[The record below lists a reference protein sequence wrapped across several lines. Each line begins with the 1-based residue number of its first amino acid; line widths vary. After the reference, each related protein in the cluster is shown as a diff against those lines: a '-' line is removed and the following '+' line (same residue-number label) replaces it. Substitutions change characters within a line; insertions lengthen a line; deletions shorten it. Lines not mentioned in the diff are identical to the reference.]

1 MNIPSIFSRVYNGKP
16 NFITPTMISYGSF
29 HNAKF
34 IYELS
39 RGDGIFGRSKYIYGV
54 TVLELDNGEY
64 KPNNDLSIGGFYT
77 EEEALHYIDELKE
90 RSNSNEWEWILV
102 YW

>member
-1 MNIPSIFSRVYNGKP
+1 MNIPSIFSRVYNGRP
-16 NFITPTMISYGSF
+16 NFLTPTMISYGSF

-39 RGDGIFGRSKYIYGV
+39 RGDGILGRSKYIYGV

-64 KPNNDLSIGGFYT
+64 KPNNDLSMGGFYT
-77 EEEALHYIDELKE
+77 EKEAFNYIHEISRKE
-90 RSNSNEWEWILV
+90 N
-102 YW
+102 